1 RDRSAKCNCIELDSH
16 WKPPALNANLV
27 TKPTQGP
34 GSVIVARLEF
44 SWIVARRQRFIGCEL
59 LQTGDDCFDKRPLFH
74 ASVGAFFVGTGLAIG
89 LLFMGSAAKQARYLD
104 GRRAKLEWRRNR
116 ST

>member
-1 RDRSAKCNCIELDSH
+1 
-16 WKPPALNANLV
+16 
-27 TKPTQGP
+27 
-34 GSVIVARLEF
+34 LEF

-116 ST
+116 STGQSAGMGWQNRWSAAPASLGLVFVPDR